1 MRERG
6 SGTRRVVEMALERQG
21 IKHKSLRILMELDST
36 EAIKSAVEA
45 GLGVG
50 FVSRWAMA
58 KDLRLG
64 THFKIVKVSG
74 LRIKRDFS
82 VAYTSGVEPLGLA
95 DEFRRFL
102 FASAG
107 MQRTLIQPLKASTS
121 ASHKK
126 RE

>member
-1 MRERG
+1 
-6 SGTRRVVEMALERQG
+6 MALEKQG
-21 IKHKSLRILMELDST
+21 LKQSSLRIVMELDST

-64 THFKIVKVSG
+64 ANIKIVKVAG

-82 VAYTSGVEPLGLA
+82 IAYASGVEPHGLA
-95 DEFRRFL
+95 NEFRRYL
-102 FASAG
+102 IASAG
-107 MQRTLIQPLKASTS
+107 SQRTLIRPLKPGTS
-121 ASHKK
+121 AGHKE